1 MQLKTEEIRLAG
13 ATLLSISPML
23 KNITDLLVKKLGLQF
38 PVLCDQRN
46 SVAKSFGLVFTVAE
60 SLQPI
65 YSKFGIDLVK
75 ANGDSSQQLPLP
87 ATYIIDDR
95 GMITYSFVDA
105 DHTTRLD
112 PEIMIEQVMRL
123 KQTSR

>member
-1 MQLKTEEIRLAG
+1 
-13 ATLLSISPML
+13 ML